1 MLQSAER
8 KDYQDLLNKHRCN
21 IKKSWQIIKTVIN
34 KRKHNAVCTKFKCI
48 DTTITDGNDVAY
60 RFNKFVNIGASLAKN
75 IPVSDKKTSDY
86 MSHDVLELFYLS
98 PVAEAEV
105 DKITSNVRDS
115 AAGWDEL
122 KPSIIK
128 TVKDSIK
135 TPLAHIGNLSFD
147 TGIFPVELK
156 IAKIVPIFKSGDECI
171 FTNYRP
177 ASLLPIFSKIMERLM
192 YDRLISY
199 MLKNHILFEY
209 QFGFQKGKS
218 TLMAF
223 ITPVDRITEALD
235 NGDYVVGVFL
245 DFSKAFDT
253 VDHAI
258 LLDKMFIYGVQT
270 ITLQWFKDYLTGRSQ
285 YVTYNGFKSNNSEIK
300 CGVPQGSILGP
311 LLFLLYF
318 NDLALV
324 YEACFSILFADDSNM
339 FISRKDVQVMSEKL
353 NSDME
358 NIRQWLCCNKLS
370 LNV

>member
-1 MLQSAER
+1 
-8 KDYQDLLNKHRCN
+8 
-21 IKKSWQIIKTVIN
+21 
-34 KRKHNAVCTKFKCI
+34 
-48 DTTITDGNDVAY
+48 
-60 RFNKFVNIGASLAKN
+60 
-75 IPVSDKKTSDY
+75 

-105 DKITSNVRDS
+105 DKIISNFRDS
-115 AAGWDEL
+115 AAGWAEL

-135 TPLAHIGNLSFD
+135 IPLAHIGNLSFD

-156 IAKIVPIFKSGDECI
+156 IAKIVPIFKSGDECTL
-171 FTNYRP
+171 TNYRP
-177 ASLLPIFSKIMERLM
+177 VSVLPVFLKIMEILM

-199 MLKNHILFEY
+199 MLKHNILFEY

-218 TLMAF
+218 THMAL
-223 ITPVDRITEALD
+223 ITLLDRITEALG
-235 NGDYVVGVFL
+235 NGDYVVGVFI

-258 LLDKMFIYGVQT
+258 LLDKMSIYGVRT
-270 ITLQWFKDYLTGRSQ
+270 MALRWFKDYLTGRSQ

-311 LLFLLYF
+311 LLFLLYI
-318 NDLALV
+318 NDLASV
-324 YEACFSILFADDSNM
+324 SEACFSILFADDSNM
-339 FISRKDVQVMSEKL
+339 FISGKDVEVMSEKL

-358 NIRQWLCCNKLS
+358 NIRQWLCCNKKGS
-370 LNV
+370 MWMIWM

>member
-1 MLQSAER
+1 
-8 KDYQDLLNKHRCN
+8 
-21 IKKSWQIIKTVIN
+21 
-34 KRKHNAVCTKFKCI
+34 
-48 DTTITDGNDVAY
+48 
-60 RFNKFVNIGASLAKN
+60 
-75 IPVSDKKTSDY
+75 

-105 DKITSNVRDS
+105 DKIISNFRDS

-135 TPLAHIGNLSFD
+135 TPLAHICNLSFD
-147 TGIFPVELK
+147 SGIFPVELK
-156 IAKIVPIFKSGDECI
+156 IAKLCLCLSLEMKYI

-177 ASLLPIFSKIMERLM
+177 ASVLPVFSKIMERLM
-192 YDRLISY
+192 YDQLISY
-199 MLKNHILFEY
+199 MLKNYILFEY

-218 TLMAF
+218 THMAL
-223 ITPVDRITEALD
+223 ITLVDRITEALD
-235 NGDYVVGVFL
+235 NGDVVVGVFL

-258 LLDKMFIYGVQT
+258 LLDKMFIYGVRT
-270 ITLQWFKDYLTGRSQ
+270 IALQWFKDYLTGRSQ

-311 LLFLLYF
+311 LLFLLYI
-318 NDLALV
+318 NDLASV
-324 YEACFSILFADDSNM
+324 SEACFSILFADDSNM
-339 FISRKDVQVMSEKL
+339 FISGKDVQVMSEKL
-353 NSDME
+353 ISDME

-370 LNV
+370 LNVSKTHYMVFAPKGKHVDDLNVKIQNANIERVYVTKFLGVMIDTQLSLKSHIEYTCKKSLNVLELSLKHGRN

>member
-1 MLQSAER
+1 MEMI
-8 KDYQDLLNKHRCN
+8 LL
-21 IKKSWQIIKTVIN
+21 IDSII
-34 KRKHNAVCTKFKCI
+34 
-48 DTTITDGNDVAY
+48 
-60 RFNKFVNIGASLAKN
+60 SLLILVLHLLK
-75 IPVSDKKTSDY
+75 ISLRLIKKTSDY

-105 DKITSNVRDS
+105 DKIISNFRDS
-115 AAGWDEL
+115 AAGWNEL

-177 ASLLPIFSKIMERLM
+177 VSVLPKIMERLM
-192 YDRLISY
+192 YDRLTSY
-199 MLKNHILFEY
+199 MLKNHILIEY
-209 QFGFQKGKS
+209 QFGFQKGIS
-218 TLMAF
+218 THMAL
-223 ITPVDRITEALD
+223 ITLVDRITEALD
-235 NGDYVVGVFL
+235 NGDYVVGVFR

-258 LLDKMFIYGVQT
+258 LLDKMFIYGVRT
-270 ITLQWFKDYLTGRSQ
+270 IALQWFKHYLTGRSQ

-311 LLFLLYF
+311 LLFLLYI

-324 YEACFSILFADDSNM
+324 SEACFSILFADDSNM
-339 FISRKDVQVMSEKL
+339 FISGKDVQVMG
-353 NSDME
+353 D
-358 NIRQWLCCNKLS
+358 
-370 LNV
+370 